1 MKTIKNLLYTCLFAG
16 TALLAACEKQNIPV
30 PEPVTKLV
38 PVGSDAYYEN
48 LRAYKRS
55 DHQVYFGW
63 WGGLGTPGSPET
75 VSVIDHIP
83 DSVDI
88 VSMWGGVPPFGSH
101 NFETMQRIRTQK
113 ATRFVWVVF
122 DNTAFLNSMADTAKT
137 LNSTYSF
144 ADQYDKGDDQ
154 LNIGFELIAT
164 RLRDSIDKYQLDGL
178 DLDHEPT
185 VCGCNWGLLTDQ
197 RKYGMFIKVLSKY
210 FGPLSGTDKL
220 LIVDGEWSRIPADAG
235 IGLSYAVSQ
244 AYNTTSPASLQN
256 RYNSGVPWLLP
267 HRYIVTENFEE
278 RVGWELGGPNFTDPI
293 RGVIPSLLGM
303 AYWNPIQGR
312 KGGAGTYHAE
322 YEYAINP
329 DYRWTR
335 QAIQIMNP
343 AVR

>member
-1 MKTIKNLLYTCLFAG
+1 MKVIKYLIYGSLFAAG
-16 TALLAACEKQNIPV
+16 VLFSACDKQNIAV
-30 PEPVTKLV
+30 PEPVAKLV
-38 PVGSDAYYEN
+38 PVGSEQYYEN

-63 WGGLGTPGSPET
+63 WGGLGTAGSEKD
-75 VSVIDHIP
+75 VGVIDQIP

-88 VSMWGGVPPFGSH
+88 VSLWGGVPPFGSH
-101 NFETMQRIRTQK
+101 NFERMQHIRKQK
-113 ATRFVWVVF
+113 GTRFVWVVF
-122 DNTAFLNSMADTAKT
+122 DNTAFLNSMGDTSKT
-137 LNSTYSF
+137 KKNTYSF
-144 ADQYDKGDDQ
+144 ADQYDKGDEL
-154 LNIGFELIAT
+154 LNIGFELIAS
-164 RLRDSIDKYQLDGL
+164 RLKDSIDKYQLDGL

-197 RKYGMFIKVLSKY
+197 RKYGMFIKVLSRY

-244 AYNTTSPASLQN
+244 AYNTTGPSSLQN
-256 RYNSGVPWLLP
+256 RYNSGIPWLLP
-267 HRYIVTENFEE
+267 QRYIVTENFED
-278 RVGWELGGPNFTDPI
+278 RVGWELGGPKYNDPI
-293 RGVIPSLLGM
+293 RGGIPSLLGM

-312 KGGAGTYHAE
+312 KGGAGTYHTE
-322 YEYAINP
+322 YEYPINP